1 MKSKWIA
8 RFKNPSFWVSVI
20 IAIITPVLAYMG
32 LTAQDF
38 TTWGAV
44 WDVIKGAASNPYV
57 LLMAAVSVYNAIIDP
72 TSKSITNDTKA
83 ISDNKSGEEVKK

>member
-1 MKSKWIA
+1 MA

-20 IAIITPVLAYMG
+20 IAIVTPVLAYMG

-72 TSKSITNDTKA
+72 TSKSIRDDTKTLGET
-83 ISDNKSGEEVKK
+83 KSVEEVKK

>member
-1 MKSKWIA
+1 MA

-20 IAIITPVLAYMG
+20 IAIVTPVLAYMG

-72 TSKSITNDTKA
+72 TSKSIRDDTKTV
-83 ISDNKSGEEVKK
+83 IETKSVEEVKK